1 MTAAVVLPSIKTR
14 VHELLMQRGTWMTR
28 PQLEMAIKAAGPVPK
43 YAVEDALV
51 DLVIEMAVVYRDDV
65 GYRLS
70 GHPLAREA
78 AKQLSSTGAAR
89 SVCSR
94 VVNHETILGIAE
106 KRHGLG
112 LVMYALALPAPKT
125 PEQIQA
131 HLEMTIDFLTR
142 KETTA

>member
-1 MTAAVVLPSIKTR
+1 MKTR
-14 VHELLMQRGTWMTR
+14 VYELLMQRGTWVTR

-43 YAVEDALV
+43 HAVEDALA
-51 DLVIEMAVVYRDDV
+51 DLVIELAVVYREDV

-70 GHPLAREA
+70 GHPVAREA
-78 AKQLSSTGAAR
+78 AKLLSSTGSAR
-89 SVCSR
+89 SVCSK

-131 HLEMTIDFLTR
+131 HLAMTIDFLTR
-142 KETTA
+142 PATERTGVKHENLC